1 MSFVHLHCHT
11 DYSLLDG
18 ACDIDLLMKIA
29 MEQRMPAVAMTD
41 HGNLF
46 GAVKFYNAAK
56 AAGVHPVI
64 GCEAYVA
71 QQGYKSR
78 SETDRYNHLVLLCES
93 QEGYRNLINLVS
105 TGYLDGFYYKPRID
119 LDLLARHSKGLIGMS
134 ACLRGQIAETILAD
148 RYEEAKRLAL
158 TYADIFGNH
167 NFFLEVQDHHLEQD
181 KRVIPE
187 LNRLS
192 HETGLKLVATN
203 DSHYLRKEDARAHEI
218 LLCIQTGKFLSD
230 PNRMRWNTPD
240 FYLKSRAEMMALFGE
255 LEEAVDRTGEI
266 AARCHVS
273 LEKVK
278 EPFPKFQVPEGHS
291 TDTYFEYVARQGFE
305 ARRPRLEALRAQ
317 GRLKHDLPEYVERLD
332 QEIQMIQKMKFS
344 GYFLIVWDF
353 IRYAKSKGIP
363 VGPGRGS
370 AAGSLVGYAMS
381 ITDIDPLQ
389 YGLLF
394 ERFLNPE
401 RISMPDIDIDFCMNR
416 RGEVIQYVTEKYGRE
431 QVAQIITF
439 NTLAARAAIKDVGRV
454 LEMPFADVERLTK
467 MVPNVL
473 NISLDDAIKQEPGFE
488 EAAKKDSRVDEI
500 LKVARRLEGL
510 ARNCSVHAAGVV
522 ISPQPLKELVP
533 LYKTN
538 RDEIVTQF
546 DGSDL
551 EKLQLLKMDFLGLT
565 TLTLIE
571 DALRLIEKRHGVRLD
586 PQDLPLDDHA
596 TYEIF
601 GKGYTSGV
609 FQFESSGMRDILRRY
624 HPGRIEDLTALNA
637 LYRPGPIQGG
647 MIDDF
652 IERKWGRRAVHYDLP
667 ELKELLEETYGV
679 IVYQEQVMQISNRL
693 AGYSLGEA
701 DLLRRAMGKKKAEE
715 MAQQRERFLKG
726 AIARG
731 FPQKKVEKI
740 FDLMEQFAGYGFNKS
755 HSAAYA
761 YLAYVTA
768 YFKAHYP
775 VDFMAALLTSE
786 TGNTAKVV
794 KYINECREMGITI
807 LPPDVNHSEW
817 SFTPDERA
825 AGGRGIRFG
834 LGAVKNLGQSAV
846 EAIVVARSEGGPFR
860 SLHHFCE
867 RVDLGA
873 LNKRMIESL
882 IRAGAM
888 DALEGTRAQR
898 VAALDGAIEAGQ
910 RAWRDRENGQVGLFG
925 DILGHDETHAAQ
937 LPSVPDW
944 SDKEKLAAEKEMLG
958 FWVTGHPLDRYADKI
973 AELASHDS
981 SNLEGLAKGADVTL
995 CGVLTGITRKRNRE
1009 GKPWVSL
1016 TIEDRSGSVDGMVFA
1031 ASYERLAA
1039 EAVEDRAV
1047 LVRGLVLPEDNAP
1060 PKISVQDIVA
1070 LDNARVDLPAV
1081 IAIRVWLGRNG
1092 TADKA
1097 RALQELFERKRGDT
1111 QVRLRLELA
1120 RDFSLLLD
1128 VPARVKPDR
1137 EFRAIVEQ
1145 ICGPESLEKV
1155 AG

>member
-18 ACDIDLLMKIA
+18 ACDIDQLMKIA
-29 MEQRMPAVAMTD
+29 VEQKMPAVAMTD

-64 GCEAYVA
+64 GCEVYVA
-71 QQGYKSR
+71 QQSHKTR
-78 SETDRYNHLVLLCES
+78 SETDRYNHLVLLCEN

-119 LDLLARHSKGLIGMS
+119 LDLLAQHSKGLIGMS
-134 ACLRGQIAETILAD
+134 ACLRGHIAETILAD
-148 RYEEAKRLAL
+148 CYDDARRLAL
-158 TYADIFGNH
+158 TYADIFGKDS
-167 NFFLEVQDHHLEQD
+167 FFLEVQDHHLEQD
-181 KRVIPE
+181 KRLTPQ

-192 HETGLKLVATN
+192 QETGLKLVATN
-203 DSHYLRKEDARAHEI
+203 DSHYLRKDDARAHEI

-240 FYLKSRAEMMALFGE
+240 FYLKSRAEMIELFGE
-255 LEEAVDRTGEI
+255 LEDAIDRTSEI
-266 AARCHVS
+266 AERCQVY

-291 TDTYFEYVARQGFE
+291 TDTYFEYAARQGFE
-305 ARRPRLEALRAQ
+305 ARRPHLEALRAQ
-317 GRLKHDLPEYVERLD
+317 GRLKHDLPEYTERLD
-332 QEIQMIQKMKFS
+332 REIQMIQKMKFS

-454 LEMPFADVERLTK
+454 LEMPFAEVERLTK

-473 NISLDDAIKQEPGFE
+473 NISLEEAIKQEPGFT
-488 EAAKKDSRVDEI
+488 EAAKKDQRVDEI

-571 DALRLIEKRHGVRLD
+571 NALRLIEKRHRIRIE
-586 PQDLPLDDHA
+586 PQDLPLDDSQ

-609 FQFESSGMRDILRRY
+609 FQFESGGMRDILRRY
-624 HPGRIEDLTALNA
+624 QPSRIEDLTALNA

-652 IERKWGRRAVHYDLP
+652 IERKWGRRAVQYDLP
-667 ELKELLEETYGV
+667 ELKDLLEETYGV

-693 AGYSLGEA
+693 AGYSLGDA
-701 DLLRRAMGKKKAEE
+701 DILRRAMGKKKAEE
-715 MAQQRERFLKG
+715 MAKQRERFLAG
-726 AIARG
+726 ALANG
-731 FPQKKVEKI
+731 FSQKKVEKI

-768 YFKAHYP
+768 YLKAHYP

-794 KYINECREMGITI
+794 KYINECREMEITI

-817 SFTPDERA
+817 SFTPDDRA
-825 AGGRGIRFG
+825 PKGRGIRFG
-834 LGAVKNLGQSAV
+834 LGAVKNLGESAV
-846 EAIVVARSEGGPFR
+846 EAIVRARSEGGVFR
-860 SLHHFCE
+860 SLHQFCE
-867 RVDLGA
+867 RADLGA
-873 LNKRMIESL
+873 VNKRMIESL

-888 DALEGTRAQR
+888 DALEGTRAQKM
-898 VAALDGAIEAGQ
+898 AALDGAMESGQ
-910 RAWRDRENGQVGLFG
+910 RAWRDRECGQVGLFG
-925 DILGHDETHAAQ
+925 EMLAHEEHHAAQ
-937 LPSVPDW
+937 LPAVPDW

-973 AELASHDS
+973 AEIATYDS
-981 SNLEGLAKGADVTL
+981 AHLEGLAKGADVAL
-995 CGVLTGITRKRNRE
+995 CGVLTGIVRKRNRE
-1009 GKPWVSL
+1009 GKPWASM
-1016 TIEDRSGSVDGMVFA
+1016 TIEDRNGSVEAMLFA
-1031 ASYERLAA
+1031 ASYERLAS
-1039 EAVEDRAV
+1039 EVVEDRAV
-1047 LVRGLVLPEDNAP
+1047 FIRGLALPEDNAP
-1060 PKISVQDIVA
+1060 PKISVQEIVA
-1070 LDNARVDLPAV
+1070 LDNARVDMPAV

-1092 TADKA
+1092 NTDKA
-1097 RALQELFERKRGDT
+1097 QALHELFERKRGET
-1111 QVRLRLELA
+1111 QVRLRLELP
-1120 RDFSLLLD
+1120 REFSVLLD
-1128 VPARVKPDR
+1128 VPVRVRPDR
-1137 EFRAIVEQ
+1137 EFCSQVEQ
-1145 ICGPESLEKV
+1145 ICGPECLEKV